1 MDEYIVA
8 PRPGRFWPGDAPAVL
23 MDGDTLVVRNRQGTI
38 RVPCADI
45 ISIQLGDE
53 RMIELETEDELI
65 VVEATR
71 IGGRNGMTDE
81 EADAAAQAMGAAVA
95 RVNRG
100 D

>member
-1 MDEYIVA
+1 
-8 PRPGRFWPGDAPAVL
+8 
-23 MDGDTLVVRNRQGTI
+23 MDGDALVVRNRHGTI

-45 ISIQLGDE
+45 VAIKLGDE
-53 RMIELETEDELI
+53 LMIEVETEDELI

-100 D
+100 DTDDRTGYTADE